1 MRYERM
7 PIEVESPEEIGY
19 SSIRYNLSESSIT
32 DQRLSDFGLVLPDI
46 PLVYNEHRGS
56 AMLRSLIIESI
67 PGLSAADVL
76 ITGGAAGALFII
88 STALLSAKDH
98 MVVVR
103 PNYATNLETPRAIG
117 CDISF
122 LDLSFEQGFKLDIE
136 ALSALLRPETRLISI
151 TCPHNPTGVM
161 LTEDELRQV
170 VDLARKNGSVLVVD
184 ETYRDLSLDRVLP
197 LAASL
202 GSHVISVSSLSKAY
216 GVPGIRL
223 GWLIA
228 SNPMLQEL
236 FLAAKEQISI
246 CGSVLH
252 EWIGENIL
260 MHRGALL
267 DPTLEK
273 MRHRRRIVEDWIA
286 GEGRLEWVRPAG
298 GVVCFPRMRET
309 PSGGTDAFYKRL
321 MEHGTYV
328 GPGHWFE
335 MPDTYFRLG
344 YGWSSES
351 ELELGLKGISQALD
365 SSPSRSP
372 SPSPM
377 TAERSEP
384 RRVMGSE
391 VTLMKDKRIE
401 EWASRVLAAAGPL
414 RNIVLQTRV
423 VDISDLAPDSGVRLY
438 AKLENEQET
447 GSFKLR
453 GATNKIMSLSQFERQ
468 RGVVTASNGNHGL
481 GVALA
486 AQKTGTPAEVFVSQ
500 WVAPERAARIEDL
513 GAVVTRTDGQPL
525 DAEKAARA
533 SAAQTG
539 RTYISPYNDPDVMAG
554 QGTVAVEILEQM
566 PLVDAVFV
574 TVGGGGLIGG
584 IGAYLKHASR
594 ATDVVGC
601 WPRNSRVLYESLQ
614 AGHIVEYPEQKT
626 FSDSSTGGIEEGSIT
641 FDAAQAVID
650 TTVLV
655 DEDEILQAMR
665 LVRQK
670 HGWLIEGAAAV
681 SLAAFLK
688 TSDDYLGKTVVVLFC
703 GGNVSEW
710 VREEL

>member
-1 MRYERM
+1 LRYERM
-7 PIEVESPEEIGY
+7 PIEIESPEEVGY
-19 SSIRYNLSESSIT
+19 NSIRYNLSESSIT

-56 AMLRSLIIESI
+56 ATLRSLIIEGI
-67 PGLSAADVL
+67 PELSAADVL

-88 STALLSAKDH
+88 STALLAARDH
-98 MVVVR
+98 LVVVR

-117 CDISF
+117 CDLSF
-122 LDLSFEQGFKLDIE
+122 LDVAFEQGFKLDID
-136 ALSALLRPETRLISI
+136 ALRSLLRAETKLISI

-170 VDLARKNGSVLVVD
+170 VDLAKQNGSVLVVD
-184 ETYRDLSLDRVLP
+184 ETYRDLSLDHTLP

-223 GWLIA
+223 GWIIS
-228 SNPMLQEL
+228 SNPKLQEL

-260 MHRGALL
+260 MQRRTLL
-267 DPTLEK
+267 DATLHK
-273 MRHRRRIVEDWIA
+273 MRRRLRTVEDWME
-286 GEGRLEWVRPAG
+286 GEARLEWVRPAG
-298 GVVCFPRMRET
+298 GVVCFPRMREA
-309 PSGGTDAFYKRL
+309 PPGGTGAFYKRL

-335 MPDTYFRLG
+335 VPDTYFRLG

-351 ELELGLKGISQALD
+351 ELELGLRGISHALD
-365 SSPSRSP
+365 GNSNISPGAPPIIAESSKFRGP
-372 SPSPM
+372 
-377 TAERSEP
+377 
-384 RRVMGSE
+384 MGSE
-391 VTLMKDKRIE
+391 VTPKMEKRIE
-401 EWASRVLAAAGPL
+401 EGASRVIAAADRL
-414 RNIVLQTRV
+414 RNIVSETRV
-423 VDISDLAPDSGVRLY
+423 VDLSDLAPNSGVHLF

-453 GATNKIMSLSQFERQ
+453 GATNKILSLSQFERG

-486 AQKTGTPAEVFVSQ
+486 AQKTGIPAEVFVSQ
-500 WVAPERAARIEDL
+500 WVAPDRASRIEAL
-513 GAVVTRTDGQPL
+513 GALVTRVDGQPL
-525 DAEKAARA
+525 DAERAARA
-533 SAAQTG
+533 SGAQTS

-554 QGTVAVEILEQM
+554 QGTVAVELLEQV
-566 PLVDAVFV
+566 PSVDAVFV

-584 IGAYLKHASR
+584 IGVFLKHATP
-594 ATDVVGC
+594 ATEIVGC
-601 WPRNSRVLYESLQ
+601 WPQNSRVLYESLR
-614 AGHIVEYPEQKT
+614 AGHIVEFPEQKT

-670 HGWLIEGAAAV
+670 HGWIIEGAAAV
-681 SLAAFLK
+681 ALAAFLK
-688 TSDDYLGKTVVVLFC
+688 TSVDYAGKTVVVLFC
-703 GGNVSEW
+703 GGNVAEW
-710 VREEL
+710 VRQEL

>member
-19 SSIRYNLSESSIT
+19 NTIRYNLSESSIT
-32 DQRLSDFGLVLPDI
+32 DQRLSDFGLVLPDM

-56 AMLRSLIIESI
+56 ATLRSLIVESI

-88 STALLSAKDH
+88 STALLSADDH
-98 MVVVR
+98 LVVVR
-103 PNYATNLETPRAIG
+103 PNYATNLETPRAIA

-122 LDLSFEQGFKLDIE
+122 LDLSFEQGFRLDIE
-136 ALSALLRPETRLISI
+136 ALSALLRPETKLISI

-184 ETYRDLSLDRVLP
+184 ETYRDLSLDAALP

-223 GWLIA
+223 GWLIT
-228 SNPMLQEL
+228 SNPKLQKL

-260 MHRGALL
+260 MHRSVFL
-267 DPTLEK
+267 DATLRK
-273 MRHRRRIVEDWIA
+273 MHHRRRIVEDWMA

-309 PSGGTDAFYKRL
+309 PPGGTDAFYKSL
-321 MEHGTYV
+321 MAHGTYV

-351 ELELGLKGISQALD
+351 ELVLGLKGISEALGGPPNH
-365 SSPSRSP
+365 SPGP
-372 SPSPM
+372 SP
-377 TAERSEP
+377 TATEKLG
-384 RRVMGSE
+384 RRRAVGIE
-391 VTLMKDKRIE
+391 GTKDKRIDG
-401 EWASRVLAAAGPL
+401 WASRVIAAAGQL
-414 RNIVLQTRV
+414 HNIVSKTRV
-423 VDISDLAPDSGVRLY
+423 VDISDLAPDSGVRLF

-453 GATNKIMSLSQFERQ
+453 GATNKIMGISQSERQ

-486 AQKTGTPAEVFVSQ
+486 ARKTGTPAEVFVSQ
-500 WVAPERAARIEDL
+500 WVAPDRAARIEAL
-513 GAVVTRTDGQPL
+513 GAVITRNDGQPL

-533 SAAQTG
+533 TAAQTG

-554 QGTVAVEILEQM
+554 QGTVAVELLEQV
-566 PLVDAVFV
+566 PTVDAVFV

-584 IGAYLKHASR
+584 IGAFLKHASPE
-594 ATDVVGC
+594 TEVVGC

-626 FSDSSTGGIEEGSIT
+626 YSDSSTGGVEEGSIT

-655 DEDEILQAMR
+655 DEAEILQAMR
-665 LVRQK
+665 LVRQR

-681 SLAAFLK
+681 ALAAFLK
-688 TSDDYLGKTVVVLFC
+688 TAEVYAGKTVVVLFC

-710 VREEL
+710 VRQEL

>member
-1 MRYERM
+1 
-7 PIEVESPEEIGY
+7 
-19 SSIRYNLSESSIT
+19 
-32 DQRLSDFGLVLPDI
+32 
-46 PLVYNEHRGS
+46 
-56 AMLRSLIIESI
+56 
-67 PGLSAADVL
+67 
-76 ITGGAAGALFII
+76 
-88 STALLSAKDH
+88 
-98 MVVVR
+98 
-103 PNYATNLETPRAIG
+103 
-117 CDISF
+117 
-122 LDLSFEQGFKLDIE
+122 
-136 ALSALLRPETRLISI
+136 
-151 TCPHNPTGVM
+151 
-161 LTEDELRQV
+161 
-170 VDLARKNGSVLVVD
+170 
-184 ETYRDLSLDRVLP
+184 
-197 LAASL
+197 
-202 GSHVISVSSLSKAY
+202 
-216 GVPGIRL
+216 
-223 GWLIA
+223 
-228 SNPMLQEL
+228 MLQEL

-260 MHRGALL
+260 MQRGALL
-267 DPTLEK
+267 DATLQK
-273 MRHRRRIVEDWIA
+273 MRHRRRIVEDWMA

-309 PSGGTDAFYKRL
+309 PPGGTDAFYKHL
-321 MEHGTYV
+321 MENGTYI

-344 YGWSSES
+344 YGWSSKS

-365 SSPSRSP
+365 GSPNHSP
-372 SPSPM
+372 GTLPM
-377 TAERSEP
+377 TAVTSEP
-384 RRVMGSE
+384 RRALDSAANK
-391 VTLMKDKRIE
+391 MKDKRIE
-401 EWASRVLAAAGPL
+401 EWAARVIAAAGQL
-414 RNIVLQTRV
+414 RNIVTQTRV
-423 VDISDLAPDSGVRLY
+423 VDISELASDSGVRLY
-438 AKLENEQET
+438 VKLENEQET

-453 GATNKIMSLSQFERQ
+453 GATNKIMSLSLAERQ

-500 WVAPERAARIEDL
+500 WVAPERAARIEEL

-554 QGTVAVEILEQM
+554 QGTVAVELLEQV
-566 PLVDAVFV
+566 PSFDAVFV

-584 IGAYLKHASR
+584 IGAFLKHASR
-594 ATDVVGC
+594 ATEVVGC

-614 AGHIVEYPEQKT
+614 AGHIVEFPEQKT
-626 FSDSSTGGIEEGSIT
+626 FSDSSTGGVEEGSIT

-665 LVRQK
+665 LVRQR

-681 SLAAFLK
+681 ALAAFLK
-688 TSDDYLGKTVVVLFC
+688 TSHVYADKTVVVLFC

-710 VREEL
+710 VRQEL